1 MKKPYL
7 KKLRTVGKITVWIVD
22 GEYVRD
28 RLSEEFTNFAQHYRF
43 RFIPT
48 NEFWIDKE
56 YDPGEEDFFI
66 HHLLVEWWLARQG
79 MDYEKALGYADRSE
93 RAERRKSC
101 PVCLKH
107 TRGNAALLKR
117 IHKKRLAIYRNG
129 LEVWLVRG
137 ELVRDFY
144 FTDYSEGGHDKVY
157 AFVPKGEIWID
168 DDLSPHE
175 RRFVLL
181 HEVHERR
188 LMADGWEYLS
198 AHRSASEIEYAC
210 RHHPALFPKK
220 LREEIRLNEL

>member
-1 MKKPYL
+1 MKKPYIS
-7 KKLRTVGKITVWIVD
+7 KLRTIGKITVWIVD

-28 RLSEEFTNFAQHYRF
+28 YLSEEFTNFAEHYRF

-66 HHLLVEWWLARQG
+66 HHLLVEWRLVRQG
-79 MDYEKALGYADRSE
+79 MEYDKALGYADRSE
-93 RAERRKSC
+93 RAERRKSLA
-101 PVCLKH
+101 VRLKRV
-107 TRGNAALLKR
+107 RGNAALLKR
-117 IHKKRLAIYRNG
+117 IRKKHLTTYRNG
-129 LEVWLVRG
+129 LRVWLVRG

-144 FTDYSEGGHDKVY
+144 FTDYTEGGHDKIY
-157 AFVPKGEIWID
+157 AFIPKSEIWID

-188 LMADGWEYLS
+188 LMAGGWRYPQ
-198 AHRSASEIEYAC
+198 AHRSASELEYLC
-210 RHHPALFPKK
+210 RHHTALLSKK
-220 LREEIRLNEL
+220 LREEIRLNK